1 MFVIPSSARTS
12 LPSWPI
18 NFIHGD
24 KRSNARGLDPI
35 HGDKEVVFRRQPR
48 GSSSNFLRVRLTAN
62 DLSLLRSTRSRE
74 VTVPDVERMKKT
86 REPLKYHMG
95 AGMEFKVSFL
105 NSRRDSF
112 ENRTYIRT
120 CIRLESK

>member
-12 LPSWPI
+12 LLSWPI

-24 KRSNARGLDPI
+24 KRSNARGLDPR
-35 HGDKEVVFRRQPR
+35 GQGSRLSRQPR
-48 GSSSNFLRVRLTAN
+48 GSSSNFLRVLLTAN